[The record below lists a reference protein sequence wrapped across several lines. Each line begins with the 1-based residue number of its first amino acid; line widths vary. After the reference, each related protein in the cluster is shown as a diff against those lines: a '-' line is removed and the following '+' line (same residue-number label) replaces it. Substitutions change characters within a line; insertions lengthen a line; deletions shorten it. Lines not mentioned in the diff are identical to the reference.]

1 VWLRVAAAAGRVE
14 YHSIRITCA
23 LFQSFIHLLSD
34 HHLSAH
40 GADARS
46 ARESVRHVAEQA
58 LLLVLDRL
66 LLLLERLLS
75 TLVKESM
82 RENTMGV

>member
-1 VWLRVAAAAGRVE
+1 MN
-14 YHSIRITCA
+14 A
-23 LFQSFIHLLSD
+23 LVCLQTTIMIMEMIA
-34 HHLSAH
+34 SAH
-40 GADARS
+40 WAD